1 MAFLFVSSRD
11 RARHCLFQENP
22 LDEESLYYNNIPSR
36 LNPRIP
42 IPKRANTQNEA
53 NDDGD
58 YSDKFLE
65 QRVAE
70 IDNLEGSGVGK
81 KNSILASLIEPRS
94 RTPLDLIQVCSW
106 PPIS

>member
-1 MAFLFVSSRD
+1 L
-11 RARHCLFQENP
+11 LTQENP

-42 IPKRANTQNEA
+42 IPKRANTQNDA

-70 IDNLEGSGVGK
+70 IDNLEGSAGVGK

-94 RTPLDLIQVCSW
+94 RTPLDLIQVCFEAS
-106 PPIS
+106 IS